1 MVCRAEQGSAEPA
14 PGNIREIP
22 FERFVLGHLDRVK
35 IVAGINKCRA
45 LENTAV
51 GRDGS
56 VFAELKKL
64 HAIGHGEPDIVTLRL
79 FEEQSRQR
87 ENGICD
93 RRGFDLRDDAIES
106 PLVWKKTNGYGDRRD
121 RNFRTMVA
129 LRGTIRSRGIWTRP
143 PTSFIPLLA
152 IVPAIRLAR
161 PASILLPVTISGTI
175 GATLAGVR
183 ILAFEIG
190 VVVSPRRLV
199 RPGGQHFQVEQILGC
214 SGRRHPL
221 SFTPREREVNYP

>member
-1 MVCRAEQGSAEPA
+1 MICRAKQGSAEPA
-14 PGNIREIP
+14 PGNIGEIP

-35 IVAGINKCRA
+35 IVAGIGKGRA
-45 LENTAV
+45 LENTPV

-64 HAIGHGEPDIVTLRL
+64 HAVGHGEPDIVTLGL
-79 FEEQSRQR
+79 FKEQSRQR
-87 ENGICD
+87 ENRICD

-106 PLVWKKTNGYGDRRD
+106 SLVWKKTNGYGERCD
-121 RNFRTMVA
+121 RNFR

-143 PTSFIPLLA
+143 ATSFIPLLA

-161 PASILLPVTISGTI
+161 PAAILLPVTISGTI
-175 GATLAGVR
+175 GATLAGIS